1 VAIDVQE
8 LLTRDD
14 SMKARTLITIPFLT
28 SAEGAEVFRRF
39 GHNVGVELEDHSGRW
54 AYPKIRAHQC
64 KYY

>member
-1 VAIDVQE
+1 MLGS
-8 LLTRDD
+8 LLTRDN
-14 SMKARTLITIPFLT
+14 SMEAGALIAVAFLS

-54 AYPKIRAHQC
+54 AYPEIRAHRC

>member
-1 VAIDVQE
+1 MEAGALIAVA
-8 LLTRDD
+8 
-14 SMKARTLITIPFLT
+14 FLS

-54 AYPKIRAHQC
+54 AYPEIRAHRC